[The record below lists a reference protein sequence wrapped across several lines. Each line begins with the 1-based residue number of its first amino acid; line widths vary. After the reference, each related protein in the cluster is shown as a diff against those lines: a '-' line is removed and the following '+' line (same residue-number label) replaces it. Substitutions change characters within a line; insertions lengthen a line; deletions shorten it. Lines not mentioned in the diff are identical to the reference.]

1 MEELLVPILI
11 PLGICVALPV
21 LIVWLVA
28 RYKTNE
34 TNKRSE
40 IVIAAIEKNSEIDV
54 EDFFKKMTPP
64 RKTYKERLQTRLLW
78 GSILTAAGL
87 ALLGLGLYLDYS
99 GGANNDELTGL
110 LMFGI
115 MSFLVGVAILIVY
128 AICRKDLAKELE
140 NKDGSEEKE

>member
-1 MEELLVPILI
+1 MEDLLVPILI
-11 PLGICVALPV
+11 PLGICVVLPV
-21 LIVWLVA
+21 MVVWLIV
-28 RYKTNE
+28 RHKTNE

-64 RKTYKERLQTRLLW
+64 RKTRKEKLQQWLLW

-99 GGANNDELTGL
+99 GGANNDKLTGL

-115 MSFLVGVAILIVY
+115 ISFFVGVAVLIVY

-140 NKDGSEEKE
+140 NEEKSEKKE